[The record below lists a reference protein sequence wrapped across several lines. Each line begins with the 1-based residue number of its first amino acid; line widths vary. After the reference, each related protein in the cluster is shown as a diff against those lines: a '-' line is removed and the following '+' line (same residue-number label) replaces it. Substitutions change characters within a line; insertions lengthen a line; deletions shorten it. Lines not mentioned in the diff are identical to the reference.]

1 MSREFNRHGILRFG
15 KNIQSLNKC
24 HCIDIT
30 VTQTKDSDPAFGAT
44 VYEII
49 EAAVAEYNYPV
60 CYDFPVSHDK
70 ENYAIKNGMAYAL
83 EVTAK
88 KVSLKEV

>member
-1 MSREFNRHGILRFG
+1 ME
-15 KNIQSLNKC
+15 KTPC
-24 HCIDIT
+24 HYFIIGSSCSISHNT
-30 VTQTKDSDPAFGAT
+30 FSQTKDSDPAFGAT

-49 EAAVAEYNYPV
+49 EAAVAAYNYPV

-70 ENYAIKNGMAYAL
+70 ENYAIKHGMEYAL